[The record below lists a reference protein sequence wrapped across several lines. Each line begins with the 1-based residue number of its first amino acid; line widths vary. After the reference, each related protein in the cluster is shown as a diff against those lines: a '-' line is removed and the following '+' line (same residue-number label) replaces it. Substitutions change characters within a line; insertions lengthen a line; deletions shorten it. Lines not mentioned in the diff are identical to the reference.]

1 MNKSMLTTALWLATF
16 AAVAQVDALPQHP
29 LPPAPKKDGKLA
41 AEKRRKQKEK
51 LARRARRA
59 GHRLDGGSH
68 GF

>member
-1 MNKSMLTTALWLATF
+1 MKKSMLTAALMLATLS
-16 AAVAQVDALPQHP
+16 AVAETDKLPQHP

-41 AEKRRKQKEK
+41 AEKRRKHQEK